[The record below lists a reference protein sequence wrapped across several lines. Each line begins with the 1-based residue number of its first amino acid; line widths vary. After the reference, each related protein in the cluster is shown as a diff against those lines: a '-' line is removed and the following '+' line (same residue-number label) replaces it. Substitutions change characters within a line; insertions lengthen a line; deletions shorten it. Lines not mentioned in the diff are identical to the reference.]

1 MEENKDLNEEIIDE
15 KEGTAESA
23 EEVTEEVNESE
34 NNEENDLALVKKLK
48 EENDKLS
55 KEVEAFKDRLLRITA
70 EYENFRKRTAK
81 EKEGIYADA
90 CVDVLK
96 EVIPTVDNLERALAV
111 DGSVEDLKKGI
122 EMTIKGFQTSLEKLG
137 VEEISVEEGFD
148 PNMHQA
154 VMHIQDENYDKN
166 VVAEVFLKG
175 YKKGDKVI
183 RYSMVKVAN

>member
-1 MEENKDLNEEIIDE
+1 MEENRDLNEEIIDE
-15 KEGTAESA
+15 TEGTAESA
-23 EEVTEEVNESE
+23 EEVTEEVNEAE

-166 VVAEVFLKG
+166 VVAEVFVKG
-175 YKKGDKVI
+175 YKKGDKGI
-183 RYSMVKVAN
+183 RYSRVKVAN